1 MQWLGYSA
9 QLIIFSNG
17 TPLFLASSF
26 ASLNEEHSSNFSLL
40 VHEKKEE
47 ESKNKYIRNLIF
59 ICYNTTEH

>member
-1 MQWLGYSA
+1 ML
-9 QLIIFSNG
+9 SNG

-47 ESKNKYIRNLIF
+47 KSKKKYIRNLIF
-59 ICYNTTEH
+59 ICINTMEH